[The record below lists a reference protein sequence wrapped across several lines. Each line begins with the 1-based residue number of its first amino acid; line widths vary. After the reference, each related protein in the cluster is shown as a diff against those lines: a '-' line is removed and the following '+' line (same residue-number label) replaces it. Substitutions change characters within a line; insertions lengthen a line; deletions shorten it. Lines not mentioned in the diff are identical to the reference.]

1 MSAAGPRQG
10 APPPRWR
17 ARLTPA
23 RSASGDVDD
32 PTDDPADGRG
42 GPARARARGRAARP
56 RARDRLRPGAPRSRG
71 AGDDRA
77 RRAGDGTDDHRQCGR
92 VHRGRPGGDRGR
104 ACVRDQRARAGTARA
119 GASLIHFSTDYVFD
133 GTRRTPYDEAAP
145 TSPCNVYGASK
156 LEGERAIA
164 ASGAAALTF
173 RTSWVYGRHGQN
185 FLVTMQRLAATRDEL
200 RVVADQTGVPN
211 WGRALARA
219 IAALVARGP
228 PYLAER
234 AGLYHLSAT
243 GETTWYD
250 FARAILG
257 DRVRIV
263 PITTADYP
271 TPAKRPAYAVL
282 DASRFA
288 RTFGLALPD
297 WKTLLHACLAEPA
310 EPAPAIAV
318 P

>member
-1 MSAAGPRQG
+1 MAGQSAAGPRPTILLTG
-10 APPPRWR
+10 AGGQLGRELAAALPAQADVIACDR
-17 ARLTPA
+17 ARLDLARPEAIARVVHETAPA
-23 RSASGDVDD
+23 IIVNAAAYTAVDR
-32 PTDDPADGRG
+32 AEEE
-42 GPARARARGRAARP
+42 PARAFAIN
-56 RARDRLRPGAPRSRG
+56 
-71 AGDDRA
+71 
-77 RRAGDGTDDHRQCGR
+77 
-92 VHRGRPGGDRGR
+92 
-104 ACVRDQRARAGTARA
+104 ARAPELLAQAALRA
-119 GASLIHFSTDYVFD
+119 GALLIHFSTDYVFD
-133 GTRRTPYDEAAP
+133 GTRRAPYDEAAP

-173 RTSWVYGRHGQN
+173 RTSWVYTRHGQN

-219 IAALVARGP
+219 ITALVARGP
-228 PYLAER
+228 AYLAER
-234 AGLYHLSAT
+234 AGLYHLSAA

-257 DRVRIV
+257 ERVRVV

-271 TPAKRPAYAVL
+271 TPARRPAYAVL

>member
-1 MSAAGPRQG
+1 MCSSDLP
-10 APPPRWR
+10 
-17 ARLTPA
+17 
-23 RSASGDVDD
+23 
-32 PTDDPADGRG
+32 
-42 GPARARARGRAARP
+42 
-56 RARDRLRPGAPRSRG
+56 
-71 AGDDRA
+71 
-77 RRAGDGTDDHRQCGR
+77 
-92 VHRGRPGGDRGR
+92 
-104 ACVRDQRARAGTARA
+104 
-119 GASLIHFSTDYVFD
+119 
-133 GTRRTPYDEAAP
+133 
-145 TSPCNVYGASK
+145 
-156 LEGERAIA
+156 RAIA

-173 RTSWVYGRHGQN
+173 RTSWVYTRHGQN

-219 IAALVARGP
+219 ITALVARGP
-228 PYLAER
+228 AYLAER
-234 AGLYHLSAT
+234 AGLYHLSAA

-250 FARAILG
+250 FARAIVG
-257 DRVRIV
+257 ERVRVV

-271 TPAKRPAYAVL
+271 TPARRPAYAVL

>member
-1 MSAAGPRQG
+1 MAGQSAAGPRPTILLTG
-10 APPPRWR
+10 AGGQLGRELAAALPAHANVIACDR
-17 ARLTPA
+17 ARLDLAQPEAIARVVQETAPA
-23 RSASGDVDD
+23 IIVNAAAYTAVDR
-32 PTDDPADGRG
+32 AEAE
-42 GPARARARGRAARP
+42 PARAFASNARAPGLLAEAA
-56 RARDRLRPGAPRSRG
+56 LG
-71 AGDDRA
+71 AGA
-77 RRAGDGTDDHRQCGR
+77 L
-92 VHRGRPGGDRGR
+92 
-104 ACVRDQRARAGTARA
+104 
-119 GASLIHFSTDYVFD
+119 LIPFSTDYVFD
-133 GTRRTPYDEAAP
+133 GTRRAPYDEAAP

-173 RTSWVYGRHGQN
+173 RTSWVYTRHGQN

-200 RVVADQTGVPN
+200 RVVADQIGVPN

-228 PYLAER
+228 TYLAER
-234 AGLYHLSAT
+234 AGLYHLSAA

-288 RTFGLALPD
+288 RTFGFALPD

-318 P
+318 R